1 MFGRRFRSPA
11 CPPAAGEAEWAAL
24 RVLLAEAVILQD
36 SAVELLE
43 RVRRERPDP
52 ADLATPYSRLKRRFA
67 ELRDALAPSDD
78 PELDRYSDA
87 LRQIFDHHELLLKMS
102 FQLLAGA
109 ERCPALD
116 ARLDCRDGL
125 GNPGRRLEAI
135 RLEVLART

>member
-11 CPPAAGEAEWAAL
+11 APPACEADWVAL

-36 SAVELLE
+36 AAVELLE
-43 RVRRERPDP
+43 RVRERPDP

-67 ELRDALAPSDD
+67 ELRETLAPSSD
-78 PELDRYSDA
+78 PELDRYCDA
-87 LRQIFDHHELLLKMS
+87 LREIFDHHELLLKMS

-109 ERCPALD
+109 ERSPALD
-116 ARLDCRDGL
+116 ARLDYRDGL

-135 RLEVLART
+135 RAEVIART